1 MAERTYQDNLFEEVN
16 ELTRA
21 DKGIVNVSRFNDM
34 YLTNKRFFTASID
47 YFGSHW
53 KDITQISPDDYIK
66 RLQDLSKNKQATEN
80 ILYRTVPELKEF
92 AEFIKEGSSGRVKRR
107 LLALH
112 RSESN
117 KEVLDELE
125 RIIDGSPK
133 GSISKPVEKFI
144 RTRADAITSAAKGL
158 IGLQFDADNKYNAQ
172 SAISSIIHGS
182 EKEIIKAL
190 NTVEGVNNLIASAS
204 QNLDKDDFSLSLG
217 LIRRLVRRAVIWNNY
232 NDWSDEN
239 SLWYQ
244 LHNLDAQNY
253 VRNTWFDPV
262 KAHMEQIKRLA

>member
-1 MAERTYQDNLFEEVN
+1 MAERNYQDNLFEEVN

-144 RTRADAITSAAKGL
+144 PP
-158 IGLQFDADNKYNAQ
+158 DNQ
-172 SAISSIIHGS
+172 SSS
-182 EKEIIKAL
+182 
-190 NTVEGVNNLIASAS
+190 
-204 QNLDKDDFSLSLG
+204 
-217 LIRRLVRRAVIWNNY
+217 
-232 NDWSDEN
+232 
-239 SLWYQ
+239 
-244 LHNLDAQNY
+244 
-253 VRNTWFDPV
+253 
-262 KAHMEQIKRLA
+262 

>member
-1 MAERTYQDNLFEEVN
+1 MAERNYQDNLFEEVN

-21 DKGIVNVSRFNDM
+21 DKGIVNVSSFNDM

-53 KDITQISPDDYIK
+53 NDITQINPDDYIK
-66 RLQDLSKNKQATEN
+66 RLQDISKNKQVTEN

-125 RIIDGSPK
+125 RIIDASPS
-133 GSISKPVEKFI
+133 GSISKPVEKFL
-144 RTRADAITSAAKGL
+144 RSRADAITSAAKGL
-158 IGLQFDADNKYNAQ
+158 VSLQFDA
-172 SAISSIIHGS
+172 
-182 EKEIIKAL
+182 
-190 NTVEGVNNLIASAS
+190 
-204 QNLDKDDFSLSLG
+204 
-217 LIRRLVRRAVIWNNY
+217 
-232 NDWSDEN
+232 EN
-239 SLWYQ
+239 
-244 LHNLDAQNY
+244 
-253 VRNTWFDPV
+253 
-262 KAHMEQIKRLA
+262 